1 MRATILHYLAIGLT
15 QTEVAKATGVTP
27 AYVSQ
32 LLKDADFVA
41 ELDKKRAVHFDS
53 KRKTDDNY
61 DKLES
66 LATEQLVNLV
76 EKKLFVK
83 PQELLKIAAM
93 ANSATRRV
101 APTIGA
107 SQEVS
112 SVTHVTINLPLM
124 ALPNMHQTAL
134 VKTADNQVIEM
145 GGQTLVPMS
154 SALLIKRQQEA
165 ATKRLAAPVA
175 ELRVEDI

>member
-15 QTEVAKATGVTP
+15 PTEVAKATGVTP

-32 LLKDADFVA
+32 LLKEEDFAA
-41 ELDKKRAVHFDS
+41 ELDKKRAVHFED

-66 LATEQLVNLV
+66 LATEQLVNMV

-83 PQELLKIAAM
+83 PQDLLKIATM
-93 ANSATRRV
+93 ANGATRRV

-107 SQEVS
+107 TQEVS

-124 ALPNMHQTAL
+124 ALPNMQPTAL

-145 GGQTLVPMS
+145 GGKTLVPMA
-154 SALLIKRQQEA
+154 SALLIRKQQEA
-165 ATKRLAAPVA
+165 AVKKLAAPVA